1 MPKGD
6 FNKVARLLLQLSS
19 LITSSALISGTYF
32 IDEKANY
39 NIAFLQFPRRF
50 QSLNVSHYLFIKFTN
65 FYLILSEN
73 HW

>member
-19 LITSSALISGTYF
+19 LITSSALISGIYF

-39 NIAFLQFPRRF
+39 NIAFLVSPSFPKLERE
-50 QSLNVSHYLFIKFTN
+50 SLSFHKIHELLLDSF
-65 FYLILSEN
+65 
-73 HW
+73 